1 MHMQNEQINKIKENG
16 LLKPTLDVVF
26 QVLFGEVGSEEFTK
40 DFLEKILKRKIT
52 QLDLSKNPVLRRE
65 RINDKMGILD
75 MIAKINNDENVHI
88 EMQCAKQDE
97 IRERILYYWSR
108 IYSRDIKK
116 GNEYG
121 KLEKT
126 ISILIVDFEAK
137 ELQDL
142 EYHTVWKIIEDKYRK
157 TILTDKLEI
166 RIINLTKIHA
176 LEKEEDELLDWLFFL
191 TNPKCERVE
200 EKMKKSKPLK
210 NAYNKLNEM
219 SNDEQMEQIAWWRYK
234 AILEENTARTN
245 GYKKGQEDTKEQIA
259 KEMLKL
265 NIDIETISK
274 VTGLPKETI
283 SKLESK

>member
-1 MHMQNEQINKIKENG
+1 MQIEQTNEIKEKG
-16 LLKPTLDVVF
+16 MLKPTLDVVF

-52 QLDLSKNPVLRRE
+52 QLDLSKNPILRRE
-65 RINDKMGILD
+65 KINDKMGILD
-75 MIAKINNDENVHI
+75 MIARINNDENVHI

-97 IRERILYYWSR
+97 IKDRILYYWSR
-108 IYSRDIKK
+108 VYSRDIKK
-116 GNEYG
+116 GDEYG
-121 KLEKT
+121 NLEKT
-126 ISILIVDFEAK
+126 ISILIVDFETE

-166 RIINLTKIHA
+166 RIINLTKIQELA
-176 LEKEEDELLDWLFFL
+176 KEEDELLDWLFFL
-191 TNPKCERVE
+191 INPKCERVE

-210 NAYNKLNEM
+210 NAYNKLSEM

-234 AILEENTARTN
+234 AILEENTARNN

-259 KEMLKL
+259 TEMIKLK
-265 NIDIETISK
+265 IDIETISK
-274 VTGLPKETI
+274 VTGLSKETI
-283 SKLESK
+283 SKLKGK

>member
-1 MHMQNEQINKIKENG
+1 MQNEQINKIKENG

-283 SKLESK
+283 SKLENK

>member
-1 MHMQNEQINKIKENG
+1 MHMQNEQINKIKEDG

-116 GNEYG
+116 GEEYS

-166 RIINLTKIHA
+166 RIINLTKIHE

-234 AILEENTARTN
+234 AILEENTARIN

>member
-1 MHMQNEQINKIKENG
+1 MQNEPINKIKEDG

-116 GNEYG
+116 GEEYS

-166 RIINLTKIHA
+166 RIINLTKIHE

-265 NIDIETISK
+265 NIDTETISK
-274 VTGLPKETI
+274 VTGLSKETI
-283 SKLESK
+283 SKLENK

>member
-1 MHMQNEQINKIKENG
+1 MQIEQTNEIKEKG
-16 LLKPTLDVVF
+16 MLKPTLDVVF

-52 QLDLSKNPVLRRE
+52 QLDLSKNPILRRE
-65 RINDKMGILD
+65 KINDKMGILD
-75 MIAKINNDENVHI
+75 MIARINNDENVHI

-97 IRERILYYWSR
+97 IKDRILYYWSR
-108 IYSRDIKK
+108 VYSRDIKK
-116 GNEYG
+116 GDEYG
-121 KLEKT
+121 NLEKT
-126 ISILIVDFEAK
+126 ISILIVDFETE

-166 RIINLTKIHA
+166 RIINLTKIQELA
-176 LEKEEDELLDWLFFL
+176 KEEEELLDWLFFL
-191 TNPKCERVE
+191 INPKCERVE

-210 NAYNKLNEM
+210 NAYNKLSEM

-234 AILEENTARTN
+234 AILEENTARNN

-259 KEMLKL
+259 TEMIKLK
-265 NIDIETISK
+265 IDIETISK
-274 VTGLPKETI
+274 VTGLSKETI
-283 SKLESK
+283 SKLKGK

>member
-1 MHMQNEQINKIKENG
+1 MQIEQTNEIKKKG
-16 LLKPTLDVVF
+16 MLKPTLDVVF

-52 QLDLSKNPVLRRE
+52 QLDLSKNPILRRE

-75 MIAKINNDENVHI
+75 MIARINNDENLHI

-97 IRERILYYWSR
+97 IKDRILYYWSR
-108 IYSRDIKK
+108 VYSRDIKK
-116 GNEYG
+116 GDEYG
-121 KLEKT
+121 NLEKT
-126 ISILIVDFEAK
+126 ISILIVDFETE

-166 RIINLTKIHA
+166 RIINLTKIQELA
-176 LEKEEDELLDWLFFL
+176 KEEDELLDWLFFL
-191 TNPKCERVE
+191 INPKCERVE

-210 NAYNKLNEM
+210 NAYNKLSEM

-234 AILEENTARTN
+234 AILEENTARNN

-259 KEMLKL
+259 TEMIKLK
-265 NIDIETISK
+265 IDIETISK
-274 VTGLPKETI
+274 VTGLSKETI
-283 SKLESK
+283 SKLKGK

>member
-1 MHMQNEQINKIKENG
+1 MQIEQTNEIKKKG
-16 LLKPTLDVVF
+16 MLKPTLDVVF

-52 QLDLSKNPVLRRE
+52 QLDLSKNPILRRE

-75 MIAKINNDENVHI
+75 MIARINNDENLHI

-97 IRERILYYWSR
+97 IKDRILYYWSR
-108 IYSRDIKK
+108 VYSRDIKK
-116 GNEYG
+116 GDEYG
-121 KLEKT
+121 NLEKT
-126 ISILIVDFEAK
+126 ISILIVDFETE

-166 RIINLTKIHA
+166 RIINLTKIQE
-176 LEKEEDELLDWLFFL
+176 LSKEEDELLDWLFFL

-210 NAYNKLNEM
+210 NAYNKLSEM

-234 AILEENTARTN
+234 AILEENTARNN

-259 KEMLKL
+259 TEMIKLK
-265 NIDIETISK
+265 IDIETISK
-274 VTGLPKETI
+274 VTGLSKETI
-283 SKLESK
+283 SKLKGK

>member
-1 MHMQNEQINKIKENG
+1 M
-16 LLKPTLDVVF
+16 LKPTLDVVF

-52 QLDLSKNPVLRRE
+52 QLDLSKNPILRRE
-65 RINDKMGILD
+65 KINDKMGILD
-75 MIAKINNDENVHI
+75 MIARINNDENVHI

-97 IRERILYYWSR
+97 IKDRILYYWSR
-108 IYSRDIKK
+108 VYSRDIKK
-116 GNEYG
+116 GDEYG
-121 KLEKT
+121 NLEKT
-126 ISILIVDFEAK
+126 ISILIVDFETE

-166 RIINLTKIHA
+166 RIINLTKIQELA
-176 LEKEEDELLDWLFFL
+176 KEEDELLDWLFFL
-191 TNPKCERVE
+191 INPKCERVE

-210 NAYNKLNEM
+210 NAYNKLSEM

-234 AILEENTARTN
+234 AILEENTARNN

-259 KEMLKL
+259 TEMIKLK
-265 NIDIETISK
+265 IDIETISK
-274 VTGLPKETI
+274 VTGLSKETI
-283 SKLESK
+283 SKLKGK